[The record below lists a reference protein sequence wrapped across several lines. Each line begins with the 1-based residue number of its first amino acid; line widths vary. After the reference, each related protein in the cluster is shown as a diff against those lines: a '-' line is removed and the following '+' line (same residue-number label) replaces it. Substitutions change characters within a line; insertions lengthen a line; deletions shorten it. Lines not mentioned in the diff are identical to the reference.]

1 MNFTN
6 HMTSCVN
13 TFKEEQHSDEVNK
26 QKNWTRT
33 GWSLALWAEQ
43 KVKQSG
49 TGRGF
54 INEVGRAQ
62 GPDPALRLA
71 TSRRLLAVGKVNFFS
86 FWNVL

>member
-1 MNFTN
+1 
-6 HMTSCVN
+6 MTSCVN
-13 TFKEEQHSDEVNK
+13 TFKEEQHSDQVNK

-71 TSRRLLAVGKVNFFS
+71 TSRRLLAVGKVNFF
-86 FWNVL
+86 LLLECIMIK